1 MDSTKKVNGVRLL
14 IYASVVMLSG
24 VLALQHADLL
34 GRTLAS
40 ALLPSDTAA
49 TPEVVT
55 AEATLIAPV
64 RPAAFSST
72 LYADNQIDFERLT
85 PLSPGLIDNETLWL
99 ARCIY
104 SESKRQK
111 EQELIAWVVRNRVET
126 AYRGKRNYRDAV
138 LDPFQFSAFNPGTRT
153 RDFYSSLGPRS
164 RYPGW
169 QSALRIAYEVR
180 LAEAKFR
187 PFPHKTRHFYSE
199 QSMLAGVPEP
209 NWAGE
214 FRPVLPERE
223 HHVDPRRFRF
233 YQGIR

>member
-1 MDSTKKVNGVRLL
+1 MKKVNGVRLL

-24 VLALQHADLL
+24 ALMLQHADLL

-40 ALLPSDTAA
+40 ALLPGEMAA
-49 TPEVVT
+49 EPEIET
-55 AEATLIAPV
+55 GAAPAV
-64 RPAAFSST
+64 SAPARPATFSST
-72 LYADNQIDFERLT
+72 LYADNQIDFERLK
-85 PLSPGLIDNETLWL
+85 PLGVEFIDNETLWL

-104 SESKRQK
+104 SETKREK
-111 EQELIAWVVRNRVET
+111 EQELIAWIVRNRVET
-126 AYRGKRNYRDAV
+126 AYRGKRTYRDTV
-138 LDPFQFSAFNPGTRT
+138 LDPFQFSAFNPDTRT

-169 QSALRIAYEVR
+169 QKALRIAYEVR
-180 LAEAKFR
+180 LSDAKFR

-199 QSMLAGVPEP
+199 QSMLAGMPEP
-209 NWAGE
+209 NWAGD

-223 HHVDPRRFRF
+223 YHIDPRRFRF